1 MRISRVN
8 DINLHSLSFSSYFH
22 IGDSYYIN
30 AKSRALAVKR
40 EFPKFYGKEG
50 NFSDFPIFSMQ
61 SPTPVLTERVNMT
74 VYNVNPNICVNHIKI
89 KGVSSSS
96 VLQIG
101 SSQTICAESRIKHTR
116 QLLGPEIHKAMGIP
130 DTRVKDENED
140 EED

>member
-22 IGDSYYIN
+22 IGDSYFIN

-40 EFPKFYGKEG
+40 EFPRFYGKEG
-50 NFSDFPIFSMQ
+50 NFSEFPIFSMQ
-61 SPTPVLTERVNMT
+61 YPMPVITERVNMS
-74 VYNVNPNICVNHIKI
+74 VSNPNPNIFVNHIKV

-96 VLQIG
+96 VLQVG
-101 SSQTICAESRIKHTR
+101 SSQTICAEVRIKHTR
-116 QLLGPEIHKAMGIP
+116 QLLGPEIHQAVGIP
-130 DTRVKDENED
+130 TASVKS

>member
-1 MRISRVN
+1 MRLSRVN

-40 EFPKFYGKEG
+40 EFPRYYGNEG
-50 NFSDFPIFSMQ
+50 NFSDFPIFSLKY
-61 SPTPVLTERVNMT
+61 PLPVITEQVNMSIL
-74 VYNVNPNICVNHIKI
+74 NPNPNICVNSIKV

-101 SSQTICAESRIKHTR
+101 SSQTICADVRIKHTR
-116 QLLGPEIHKAMGIP
+116 QLLGPEVHQTLGIL
-130 DTRVKDENED
+130 DTPKKIED
-140 EED
+140 D

>member
-8 DINLHSLSFSSYFH
+8 EINLHSLSFSSYFH

-40 EFPKFYGKEG
+40 EFPRFYGNEG
-50 NFSDFPIFSMQ
+50 NFSEYSIFSMQ
-61 SPTPVLTERVNMT
+61 SPTPVLTEMVKMSVN
-74 VYNVNPNICVNHIKI
+74 NVNPNICVNHIKI

-101 SSQTICAESRIKHTR
+101 SSKTICAEARVKHTR
-116 QLLGPEIHKAMGIP
+116 QLLGPEVHKAMGIP
-130 DTRVKDENED
+130 DTTKTSED
-140 EED
+140 D

>member
-40 EFPKFYGKEG
+40 EFPRFYGSEG
-50 NFSDFPIFSMQ
+50 NFSEYPIFSMK
-61 SPTPVLTERVNMT
+61 SPTPVITERVNMS
-74 VYNVNPNICVNHIKI
+74 VNNVNPNICVNSIKI

-101 SSQTICAESRIKHTR
+101 SSNTICGESRVKQTR
-116 QLLGPEIHKAMGIP
+116 QLLGPEVHKNMGLP
-130 DTRVKDENED
+130 DTSIKSKDE
-140 EED
+140 

>member
-40 EFPKFYGKEG
+40 EFPRFYGNEG
-50 NFSDFPIFSMQ
+50 NFSEYPIFSMQ
-61 SPTPVLTERVNMT
+61 SPTPVLTERVNMS
-74 VYNVNPNICVNHIKI
+74 VNNVNPNICVNTIKI

-101 SSQTICAESRIKHTR
+101 SSQTICAESRVKHIR
-116 QLLGPEIHKAMGIP
+116 QLLGPDVHKSKGLP
-130 DTRVKDENED
+130 DTSIKSED
-140 EED
+140 E

>member
-40 EFPKFYGKEG
+40 EFPRFYGNEG
-50 NFSDFPIFSMQ
+50 NFSEYPIFSMQ
-61 SPTPVLTERVNMT
+61 SPTPVITERVNMA
-74 VYNVNPNICVNHIKI
+74 VNNVNPNICVNSIKI

-101 SSQTICAESRIKHTR
+101 SSQTVCAESRVKHIR
-116 QLLGPEIHKAMGIP
+116 QLLSPEIHKAAGLP
-130 DTRVKDENED
+130 DTKIKNED
-140 EED
+140 E